1 MRLKS
6 TNQQYFDFTH
16 KSRLK
21 VVNEYRAKYKLISQL
36 LDDNPKLVSLVHQ
49 DLARMLS
56 QSKRGRKSEYTS
68 EQILRS
74 LLVMFIER
82 DSYRDVVVR
91 IENSE
96 FLQGFVGLGIK
107 PMMDFSFLNKA
118 FGILSD
124 ETWQTMN
131 RVLAQ
136 YAKGQEKITSEKL
149 RMDTTVYETNIH
161 YPTDSSLLW
170 DSFRTLARLLQ
181 QIQQELP
188 HLPLN
193 HRFHDKKIKKLALF
207 ITRNGSSNN
216 KSKKRK
222 VKTTYRKLITRV
234 NWIVGVACNA
244 LSVLQRAGYDA
255 ELLAHYIPIVEKIAY
270 QAQQRVFQDI
280 KLSADE
286 KVYSLFEEHT
296 ELLKRG
302 KAGKPIEFG
311 HKILIAQTGEK
322 FIHHYEV
329 FPKRKEDKELIKP
342 ALKAHK
348 QLFGTGPDVLATDK
362 GFYENMKQ
370 VLKLEEKITT
380 VSICKKGRRN
390 PAEYERES
398 TEEFKDGQRFRAGC
412 EGSISVLKRVF
423 KLGRCLFKGFKNY
436 AASVGCAVFCHNLVL
451 LTKL

>member
-1 MRLKS
+1 MRTKS
-6 TNQQYFDFTH
+6 TNQQYFDFAH

-21 VVNEYRAKYKLISQL
+21 VVNEYRAKYKFISQL
-36 LDDNPKLVSLVHQ
+36 LDDNRQLVSLVHQ
-49 DLARMLS
+49 DVAKMLS

-74 LLVMFIER
+74 LLVMFIEQ
-82 DSYRDVVVR
+82 DSYRQVIIR

-96 FLQGFVGLGIK
+96 FLRGFVGLGIK
-107 PMMDFSFLNKA
+107 PMMDYSFLNKA
-118 FGILSD
+118 FGILGD
-124 ETWQTMN
+124 KTWQTMN
-131 RVLAQ
+131 QVLAQ
-136 YAKGQEKITSEKL
+136 YAKQQEKISSEKL
-149 RMDTTVYETNIH
+149 RLDTTVYETNIH

-188 HLPLN
+188 HLPLK
-193 HRFHDKKIKKLALF
+193 HRFHIDKVKKLSLF

-216 KSKKRK
+216 KSRKRK
-222 VKTTYRKLITRV
+222 VKSTYRKLIARV
-234 NWIVGVACNA
+234 NWIAEVAHEA
-244 LSVLQRAGYDA
+244 LTLLQRFGYEA
-255 ELLAHYIPIVEKIAY
+255 ELLSHYIPIVENIIN
-270 QAQQRVFQDI
+270 QAEQRVFQGV
-280 KLSADE
+280 KLAANE
-286 KVYSLFEEHT
+286 KIYSLFEEHT

-311 HKILIAQTGEK
+311 HKVLIAQTGEK

-329 FPKRKEDKELIKP
+329 FPKRQEDKELVAP
-342 ALKAHK
+342 TLKAHK

-362 GFYENMKQ
+362 GFYESMKQ
-370 VLKLEEKITT
+370 ILKLQENITT

-390 PAEYERES
+390 QSEYDRES

-412 EGSISVLKRVF
+412 EGSISVLKRAF

-451 LTKL
+451 LTRL

>member
-6 TNQQYFDFTH
+6 THQQYFDFTH

-21 VVNEYRAKYKLISQL
+21 VVNEYRAKYTLISHL
-36 LDDNPKLVSLVHQ
+36 LDDNPQLVSRVHQ
-49 DLARMLS
+49 DLATLLS
-56 QSKRGRKSEYTS
+56 DSKQGRKSEYTS

-74 LLVMFIER
+74 LLVMFIEQ
-82 DSYRDVVVR
+82 DSYRDVVIR

-96 FLQGFVGLGIK
+96 FLQCFVGLGIK

-118 FGILSD
+118 FGILS
-124 ETWQTMN
+124 EQTWQTLN
-131 RVLAQ
+131 QLLAQ
-136 YAKGQEKITSEKL
+136 YAKEQEKISSEKL

-170 DSFRTLARLLQ
+170 DSFRTVAHLIR

-193 HRFHDKKIKKLALF
+193 HRFHDKKVKKLSLF
-207 ITRNGSSNN
+207 ITRNGSSNA

-222 VKTTYRKLITRV
+222 VKSTYRKLIARV
-234 NWIVGVACNA
+234 NWIVEVAYHV
-244 LSVLQRAGYDA
+244 LSVLEAAGYDA
-255 ELLAHYIPIVEKIAY
+255 ALLAHYVPLVEKIIY
-270 QAQQRVFQDI
+270 QAEQRVLQGI
-280 KLSADE
+280 SLAADE
-286 KVYSLFEEHT
+286 KIYSLFEEHT

-329 FPKRKEDKELIKP
+329 FPERQEDKELIKP
-342 ALKAHK
+342 ALKAHR
-348 QLFGTGPDVLATDK
+348 QLFGTAPDVLATDK

-370 VLKLEEKITT
+370 ILKLEEKIPT
-380 VSICKKGRRN
+380 VSICKKGRCTQ
-390 PAEYERES
+390 AEYERES
-398 TEEFKDGQRFRAGC
+398 TEDFKEGQRFRAGS

-423 KLGRCLFKGFKNY
+423 KLGRCLFKGYKNY

-451 LTKL
+451 LTRL

>member
-1 MRLKS
+1 MRTKS
-6 TNQQYFDFTH
+6 TKQQYFDFAR

-21 VVNEYRAKYKLISQL
+21 VVNEYRKKYKILSQL
-36 LDDNPKLVSLVHQ
+36 LNKNPRLVSLVHQ
-49 DLARMLS
+49 DLAKMLS
-56 QSKRGRKSEYTS
+56 KSNSGRKSEYTS

-74 LLVMFIER
+74 LIVMFVEQN
-82 DSYRDVVVR
+82 SYRKVVIH

-96 FLQGFVGLGIK
+96 FLRNFVGLGIK
-107 PMMDFSFLNKA
+107 PMMDYSFLNKA
-118 FGILSD
+118 FVILGD
-124 ETWQTMN
+124 RTWKIMN
-131 RVLAQ
+131 KVLAQ
-136 YAKGQEKITSEKL
+136 YAKEQEKISPEKL

-161 YPTDSSLLW
+161 YPSDSSLLW

-188 HLPLN
+188 QLALK
-193 HRFHDKKIKKLALF
+193 HRFHIKKVKKLFLF
-207 ITRNGSSNN
+207 ITRNAASKN

-222 VKTTYRKLITRV
+222 VKSTYRILIGRV
-234 NWIVGVACNA
+234 NWIAEVAQETLA
-244 LSVLQRAGYDA
+244 LLHQAGYDA
-255 ELLAHYIPIVEKIAY
+255 ELLAHYIPIVEKITS
-270 QAQQRVFQDI
+270 QAEQRVFQGV
-280 KLSADE
+280 KLAADE

-311 HKILIAQTGEK
+311 HKVLIAQTGEK

-342 ALKAHK
+342 TLKVHK

-370 VLKLEEKITT
+370 VLKLEKNITT

-390 PAEYERES
+390 QQEYERES

-436 AASVGCAVFCHNLVL
+436 AASVGCAVLCHNLVL

>member
-6 TNQQYFDFTH
+6 TDQQYFDFTH

-21 VVNEYRAKYKLISQL
+21 VVNEYRAKYELISHL
-36 LDDNPKLVSLVHQ
+36 LDDNPHLVSRVHQ
-49 DLARMLS
+49 DLATLLS
-56 QSKRGRKSEYTS
+56 DSKQGRKSEYTS

-82 DSYRDVVVR
+82 DSYRDVVIR

-96 FLQGFVGLGIK
+96 FLQCFVGLGIK

-118 FGILSD
+118 FGILS
-124 ETWQTMN
+124 EHTWQTMN
-131 RVLAQ
+131 RLLAQ
-136 YAKGQEKITSEKL
+136 YAKTQEKISSEKL

-170 DSFRTLARLLQ
+170 DSFGTVARLIR
-181 QIQQELP
+181 QIQRELP

-193 HRFHDKKIKKLALF
+193 HRFHDKKVKKLALF
-207 ITRNGSSNN
+207 ITRNGSSNT

-222 VKTTYRKLITRV
+222 VKSTYRKLIARV
-234 NWIVGVACNA
+234 NWIVEVAHHV
-244 LSVLQRAGYDA
+244 LSVLEAAGYDA
-255 ELLAHYIPIVEKIAY
+255 VLLAHYIPLVEKIIY
-270 QAQQRVFQDI
+270 QAEQRVLQGI
-280 KLSADE
+280 RLAADE
-286 KVYSLFEEHT
+286 KIYSLFEEHT

-329 FPKRKEDKELIKP
+329 YPKRQEDKELIKP

-348 QLFGTGPDVLATDK
+348 KLFGIGPDVLATDK

-370 VLKLEEKITT
+370 ILKLEEKIPT
-380 VSICKKGRRN
+380 VSICKKGRCTQ
-390 PAEYERES
+390 AEYERES
-398 TEEFKDGQRFRAGC
+398 TEDFKEGQRFRAGS

-423 KLGRCLFKGFKNY
+423 KLGRCLFKGYKNY

-451 LTKL
+451 LTRL

>member
-6 TNQQYFDFTH
+6 THQQYFDFTH

-36 LDDNPKLVSLVHQ
+36 LDDNPQLVSRVHQ
-49 DLARMLS
+49 DLATLLS
-56 QSKRGRKSEYTS
+56 DSKRGRKSEYTS
-68 EQILRS
+68 EQILRA
-74 LLVMFIER
+74 LLVMFIEQ
-82 DSYRDVVVR
+82 DSYRDVVIR

-96 FLQGFVGLGIK
+96 FLQCFVGLGIK

-118 FGILSD
+118 FGILS
-124 ETWQTMN
+124 EQTWQTMN
-131 RVLAQ
+131 QLLAQ
-136 YAKGQEKITSEKL
+136 YAKEQEKISSEKL

-170 DSFRTLARLLQ
+170 DSFRTVARLIR
-181 QIQQELP
+181 QIQGELP

-207 ITRNGSSNN
+207 ITRNGSSNT

-222 VKTTYRKLITRV
+222 VKSTYRKLIARV
-234 NWIVGVACNA
+234 NWIVGVALHV
-244 LSVLQRAGYDA
+244 LSVLEAAGYDA
-255 ELLAHYIPIVEKIAY
+255 VLLAHYIPLVEKIIN
-270 QAQQRVFQDI
+270 QAQQRVLQGI
-280 KLSADE
+280 SLAADE
-286 KVYSLFEEHT
+286 KIYSLFEEHT

-329 FPKRKEDKELIKP
+329 FPERQEDKELIKP
-342 ALKAHK
+342 ALKSHK
-348 QLFGTGPDVLATDK
+348 RLFGTGPDVLATDK

-370 VLKLEEKITT
+370 ILKLEEKIPT
-380 VSICKKGRRN
+380 VSICKKGRCTQ
-390 PAEYERES
+390 AEYERENS
-398 TEEFKDGQRFRAGC
+398 EDFKEGQRFRAGC

-423 KLGRCLFKGFKNY
+423 KLGRCLFKGYKNY

-451 LTKL
+451 LTRL

>member
-6 TNQQYFDFTH
+6 THQQYFDFTH

-36 LDDNPKLVSLVHQ
+36 LDDNPQLISRVHQ
-49 DLARMLS
+49 DLAKMLS
-56 QSKRGRKSEYTS
+56 QSKQGRKSEYTS

-82 DSYRDVVVR
+82 DSYRDAVIR

-96 FLQGFVGLGIK
+96 FLQRFVGLGIK

-124 ETWQTMN
+124 ETWKTMN
-131 RVLAQ
+131 QMLAQ
-136 YAKGQEKITSEKL
+136 YAKAQEKISSEKL

-170 DSFRTLARLLQ
+170 DSFRTVARLIQ
-181 QIQQELP
+181 QIQWELP

-207 ITRNGSSNN
+207 ITRNGSSNT

-222 VKTTYRKLITRV
+222 VKSTYRKLIARV
-234 NWIVGVACNA
+234 NWIVGVARHT
-244 LSVLQRAGYDA
+244 LSVLEAAGYDA
-255 ELLAHYIPIVEKIAY
+255 VLLAHYIPLVEKVIY
-270 QAQQRVFQDI
+270 QAEQRVLQGVS
-280 KLSADE
+280 LAADE
-286 KVYSLFEEHT
+286 KIYSLFEEHT

-329 FPKRKEDKELIKP
+329 FPERQEDKELIRP

-370 VLKLEEKITT
+370 ILKLEEKIPT

-390 PAEYERES
+390 QAEYDRES
-398 TEEFKDGQRFRAGC
+398 SEEFKDGQRFRAGC

-423 KLGRCLFKGFKNY
+423 KLGRCLFKGYKNY

-451 LTKL
+451 LTRL

>member
-1 MRLKS
+1 MRTKS

-21 VVNEYRAKYKLISQL
+21 VVNKYRAKYKLISQL
-36 LDDNPKLVSLVHQ
+36 IDDNPQLVSLVHQ
-49 DLARMLS
+49 DLAKMLS

-74 LLVMFIER
+74 LLVMFVEQ
-82 DSYRDVVVR
+82 DSYRKVVVR

-96 FLQGFVGLGIK
+96 FLRDFVGLGIK
-107 PMMDFSFLNKA
+107 PMMDYSFLNKA
-118 FGILSD
+118 FGILS
-124 ETWQTMN
+124 EKTWKAMN
-131 RVLAQ
+131 KVLAQ
-136 YAKGQEKITSEKL
+136 YAKQQEKISSEKL
-149 RMDTTVYETNIH
+149 RLDTTVYETNIH
-161 YPTDSSLLW
+161 YPSDSSLLW

-188 HLPLN
+188 QLALK
-193 HRFHDKKIKKLALF
+193 HRFHVKKVKKLFLF
-207 ITRNGSSNN
+207 ITRNAASNN

-222 VKTTYRKLITRV
+222 VKSTYRKLIARV
-234 NWIVGVACNA
+234 NWIAEVAQET
-244 LSVLQRAGYDA
+244 LTLLQQAGYDA
-255 ELLAHYIPIVEKIAY
+255 ELLAHYIPNVEKIII
-270 QAQQRVFQDI
+270 QAEQRVFQGV
-280 KLSADE
+280 KLAADE

-311 HKILIAQTGEK
+311 HKILIAQTSEK
-322 FIHHYEV
+322 FIHHYQV

-342 ALKAHK
+342 TLKAHK
-348 QLFGTGPDVLATDK
+348 QLFGIGPNVLATDK

-370 VLKLEEKITT
+370 ILKLKKNITT

-390 PAEYERES
+390 QQEYERES

-412 EGSISVLKRVF
+412 EGSISVLKRAF
-423 KLGRCLFKGFKNY
+423 KLGRCFFKGYKNY